1 MLRRLRWKFIRI
13 TMGSMLA
20 VFCFLLVAINL
31 INYWQ
36 FLSSADAM
44 LRLIGQNGGRL
55 PNYGQILNGEL
66 RPEPQVL
73 FNEETPFFTRFFAV
87 IGEDQQVTDVWME
100 QIAAVTEDDAET
112 YYQKAVDG
120 GKTSGFVENFRYLVT
135 RDGTTRQVIFLDCSR
150 ELQSQ
155 LTFVLISVSV
165 AAVAYLAIFLLVYL
179 LSRRAIRP
187 IAQNFEQQKQF
198 ITDAGHELKT
208 PLTIISTSADVL
220 DAELP
225 DNEWVSNI
233 RRQAARMSGLITNLI
248 MLSRMNEE
256 GAPLQE
262 DLFVLSEAVWDVAAQ
277 YQSMAE
283 ARGKELQLHI
293 EDDVAFRG
301 DAAAIQQMLSLLLD
315 NAVQYADPGSVIVL
329 RLRQERDV
337 MLEISNRCTLPE
349 NLDPERLF
357 DRFYR
362 LDPARSQSSGGSG
375 IGLSVA
381 RAIAERH
388 GGTLRASVE
397 PGGICM
403 TALFPHRDG

>member
-1 MLRRLRWKFIRI
+1 MLKRLRWKFIRI
-13 TMGSMLA
+13 AMGSMLA
-20 VFCFLLVAINL
+20 VFCFLLIAINL

-55 PNYGQILNGEL
+55 PEYGQILTGEL

-73 FNEETPFFTRFFAV
+73 FDEETPFFTRFFVVVGRGA
-87 IGEDQQVTDVWME
+87 EAADVQME
-100 QIAAVTEDDAET
+100 QIAAVTEADAKD
-112 YYQKAVDG
+112 YYAEAVHG
-120 GKTSGFVENFRYLVT
+120 GKTFGFVDDYRYWAAWEGDT
-135 RDGTTRQVIFLDCSR
+135 CRVIFLDCSR

-155 LTFVLISVSV
+155 LTFGIISVSV

-187 IAQNFEQQKQF
+187 IARNFERQKQF

-225 DNEWVSNI
+225 GNEWVSNI
-233 RRQAARMSGLITNLI
+233 RRQAARMTELIANLIT
-248 MLSRMNEE
+248 LSRMNEE
-256 GAPLQE
+256 GAPIRQ

-293 EDDVAFRG
+293 EDDVAFCG

-315 NAVQYADPGSVIVL
+315 NAVQYADDGSTIVL

-337 MLEISNRCTLPE
+337 VLEIENRCTLPE
-349 NLDPERLF
+349 DLDPERLF

-362 LDPARSQSSGGSG
+362 LDPARSRSSGGSG

-381 RAIAERH
+381 RAIAQRH
-388 GGTLRASVE
+388 GGSLRAAAE
-397 PGGICM
+397 PGGIRM
-403 TALFPHRDG
+403 TALFPRRDG

>member
-1 MLRRLRWKFIRI
+1 MLKRLRWKFIRI
-13 TMGSMLA
+13 AMGSMLA
-20 VFCFLLVAINL
+20 VFCFLLIAINL

-36 FLSSADAM
+36 FLGSADAM
-44 LRLIGQNGGRL
+44 LRLIGRNDGRL
-55 PNYGQILNGEL
+55 PDYGQILNGEF
-66 RPEPQVL
+66 RPEPWLL
-73 FNEETPFFTRFFAV
+73 FNEETPFFTRFFV
-87 IGEDQQVTDVWME
+87 VVGGEDQVTNVQME

-112 YYQKAVDG
+112 YFLQAVDS
-120 GKTSGFVENFRYLVT
+120 GKTSGFVEDYRYLAT
-135 RDGTTRQVIFLDCSR
+135 RDGTSWRVIFLDCSR
-150 ELQSQ
+150 EIRSQ

-187 IAQNFEQQKQF
+187 IARNFERQKQF

-225 DNEWVSNI
+225 DNEWVANI
-233 RRQAARMSGLITNLI
+233 RRQTARMTGLIANLI

-256 GAPLQE
+256 GAPLRQ
-262 DLFVLSEAVWDVAAQ
+262 DPFVLSEAVWDVAAQ

-293 EDDVAFRG
+293 EDDVAFCG

-315 NAVQYADPGSVIVL
+315 NAVQYADAGSVIVL

-337 MLEISNRCTLPE
+337 VLEIANRCTLPE
-349 NLDPERLF
+349 DLDPERLF

-388 GGTLRASVE
+388 GGTLRAAVE
-397 PGGICM
+397 PGRICM
-403 TALFPHRDG
+403 TALFPRRDG

>member
-1 MLRRLRWKFIRI
+1 MLKSLRWKFIRI

-20 VFCFLLVAINL
+20 VFCFLLIAINL

-36 FLSSADAM
+36 FLGSADAM
-44 LRLIGQNGGRL
+44 LRLIGENDGRL
-55 PNYGQILNGEL
+55 PDYGQILAGEL
-66 RPEPQVL
+66 RPDPQVL
-73 FNEETPFFTRFFAV
+73 FNEETPFFTRFFV
-87 IGEDQQVTDVWME
+87 VMGEEDRVTDVQME
-100 QIAAVTEDDAET
+100 KIAAVSEDDAES
-112 YYQKAVDG
+112 YYRRAMDS
-120 GKTSGFVENFRYLVT
+120 GKIAGFVEDYRYRVT
-135 RDGTTRQVIFLDCSR
+135 QEGESWQVIFLDCSR

-165 AAVAYLAIFLLVYL
+165 AAVAYLAVFLLVYL

-187 IAQNFEQQKQF
+187 IARNFERQKQF

-225 DNEWVSNI
+225 GNEWVVNI
-233 RRQAARMSGLITNLI
+233 RRQATRMSGLIANLI
-248 MLSRMNEE
+248 TLSRMNEE
-256 GAPLQE
+256 GTPIRQ
-262 DLFVLSEAVWDVAAQ
+262 DPFVLSEAVWDVAAQ
-277 YQSMAE
+277 YRSMAE
-283 ARGKELQLHI
+283 AKGKELQLHI
-293 EDDVAFRG
+293 EDDVAFCG

-315 NAVQYADPGSVIVL
+315 NAVQYADEGSTIVL

-337 MLEISNRCTLPE
+337 VLEIANRCDLPAD
-349 NLDPERLF
+349 LDPERLF

-362 LDPARSQSSGGSG
+362 LDPARSSSSGGSG
-375 IGLSVA
+375 IGLAVA

-388 GGTLRASVE
+388 GGTLRATVE

-403 TALFPHRDG
+403 TALLPRRGA